1 MILMNDCQFCQSIAS
16 LERDGIMSKSASML
30 IAANCAFNRLNYSRL
45 QKACRFSVLGV
56 PHFFLAAF

>member
-1 MILMNDCQFCQSIAS
+1 MSEQVEGHLRPEMLNYAIA
-16 LERDGIMSKSASML
+16 
-30 IAANCAFNRLNYSRL
+30 YSRL